1 MGLWSKLTGGQTA
14 DTPTGR
20 TPAENRRRNR
30 EIRKIDAGTAAR
42 LHPSDRSSRKGER

>member
-14 DTPTGR
+14 TTPTGR

-42 LHPSDRSSRKGER
+42 LHPGDLAPRKGER